1 MNTNQK
7 QFLYRLYFVTFL
19 LIIFGGCI
27 AYKIFDIQYIKGDKY
42 RSLAKEKSI
51 QNFNIIPKRGN
62 IYSDDGSVLAFSTT
76 SYDIYFDAVTVKEQI
91 FLKNID
97 RLSYELSKLLGE
109 HKEKYKNSLTEA
121 KKLNKRYHSVVK
133 DISLNKLNEIKKMPL
148 FQLGGIKGG
157 LIIEKNISRQYPLN
171 KIAERTIGYEK
182 KNQENNY
189 YGVGL
194 EHAFGE
200 ILRGKDGSQLMQKI
214 SNGKWRPLTNSSQ
227 IQPKPGKNIYT
238 NINIEMQDI
247 AHHSLLKQLEN
258 FEADH
263 GSVVIMETE
272 TGAIKAISN
281 LARTSEG
288 KYYER
293 LNYAV
298 GESHEPGS
306 TFKLMSMMAALEDGI
321 IHPSTLVDTKN
332 GELIFYGDK
341 VRDSKEGGYGKISA
355 REVFKFSSNTGIVDI
370 ITSGYSEHPEKFSE
384 RLFNMGLN
392 QTLGISIMG
401 EGKPKIPHPED
412 KNWNGL
418 SLPWMAYG
426 YGVSLTPIQILSYY
440 NAIANN
446 GELLKPLFV
455 KTNGIDKIVLNPSIC
470 SKETLAYLKD
480 MLEGVVNENGGTA
493 YNIKTDKYKIAGKT
507 GTCQV
512 DYNTNNVQ
520 YISTFVGYFPA
531 DKPKYSCIVV
541 IHKPDK
547 KKGYYGNVVAAPVFK
562 TISDKIFSSIP
573 QLENIVKWNQLK
585 NTQNEFN
592 SVPIN
597 IIESD
602 FKKIKGKNFFEILP
616 ILENLGYSV
625 EHIGEGLIV
634 KDYKVEQLTKNKK
647 IIIELS

>member
-1 MNTNQK
+1 MNSNQK
-7 QFLYRLYFVTFL
+7 QFLYRLYFVTFV
-19 LIIFGGCI
+19 LIVFGAGI
-27 AYKIFDIQYIKGDKY
+27 AYKIFDIQYINGEKY
-42 RSLAKEKSI
+42 RSLAKEKSV

-76 SYDIYFDAVTVKEQI
+76 SYDIYFDAVTVKEKV
-91 FLKNID
+91 FSKNINQ
-97 RLSYELSKLLGE
+97 LSYELSKSLG
-109 HKEKYKNSLTEA
+109 KTQNNYKNSLIKA
-121 KKLNKRYHSVVK
+121 KKQKKRYHLIVK
-133 DISLNKLNEIKKMPL
+133 NISLHKLKEIKSMPL
-148 FQLGGIKGG
+148 FNLGGIKGG

-171 KIAERTIGYEK
+171 RIAERTIGYEK

-214 SNGKWRPLTNSSQ
+214 SNGKWKPLTNSTQ
-227 IQPKPGKNIYT
+227 IQPKPGKNIHT
-238 NINIEMQDI
+238 NINIDMQDI
-247 AHHSLLKQLEN
+247 AHHSLLKQLED

-263 GSVVIMETE
+263 GSVVIMETK

-281 LARTSEG
+281 LARTTQG

-306 TFKLMSMMAALEDGI
+306 TFKLMSMIAALEDGVI
-321 IHPSTLVDTKN
+321 KPSSMIDTKN
-332 GELIFYGDK
+332 GELIFYGNK

-355 REVFKFSSNTGIVDI
+355 SEVFKFSSNTGIVDI
-370 ITSGYSEHPEKFSE
+370 VTSGYSEHPEKFSE
-384 RLFNMGLN
+384 RLFNMGIN
-392 QTLGISIMG
+392 QTLGISIKG
-401 EGKPKIPHPED
+401 EGKPKIPHPND

-426 YGVSLTPIQILSYY
+426 YGVSLTPMQILSFY

-455 KTNGIDKIVLNPSIC
+455 KKNGVDKVVLNPSIC
-470 SKETLAYLKD
+470 SKETLAFMKD
-480 MLEGVVNENGGTA
+480 MLEGVVNEKGGTA

-512 DYNTNNVQ
+512 DYNTKNIE

-541 IHKPDK
+541 IHRPNK

-573 QLENIVKWNQLK
+573 QLESIVKFDQIK
-585 NTQNEFN
+585 DIQNDSN
-592 SVPIN
+592 SALMEIIN
-597 IIESD
+597 DD
-602 FKKIKGKNFFEILP
+602 FQKIKGKNFYEILP
-616 ILENLGYSV
+616 ILENLGYRV
-625 EHIGEGLIV
+625 DHIGEGLNV
-634 KDYKVEQLTKNKK
+634 KDFKVEKLTKNKK

>member
-1 MNTNQK
+1 MNSNQK
-7 QFLYRLYFVTFL
+7 QFLYRLYFVTFC
-19 LIIFGGCI
+19 LIVFGVGI
-27 AYKIFDIQYIKGDKY
+27 AYKIFDIQYINGEKY
-42 RSLAKEKSI
+42 RSLAKEKSV

-76 SYDIYFDAVTVKEQI
+76 SYDIYFDAVTVKEKV
-91 FLKNID
+91 FSKNINQ
-97 RLSYELSKLLGE
+97 LSYELSKSLGNTQNN
-109 HKEKYKNSLTEA
+109 YKNSLIKA
-121 KKLNKRYHSVVK
+121 KKQKKRYHPIVK
-133 DISLNKLNEIKKMPL
+133 NISLHKLKEIKNMPL
-148 FQLGGIKGG
+148 FNLGGIKGG

-171 KIAERTIGYEK
+171 RIAERTIGYEK

-214 SNGKWRPLTNSSQ
+214 SNGKWKPLINSTQ
-227 IQPKPGKNIYT
+227 IQPKPGKNIHT
-238 NINIEMQDI
+238 NINIDMQDI
-247 AHHSLLKQLEN
+247 AHHSLLKQLED

-263 GSVVIMETE
+263 GSVVIMETK

-281 LARTSEG
+281 LARTTQG

-306 TFKLMSMMAALEDGI
+306 TFKLMSMIAALEDGVI
-321 IHPSTLVDTKN
+321 KPSSMIDTKN
-332 GELIFYGDK
+332 GELIFYGNK

-355 REVFKFSSNTGIVDI
+355 SEVFKFSSNTGIVDI
-370 ITSGYSEHPEKFSE
+370 VTSGYSEHPEKFSE
-384 RLFNMGLN
+384 RLFNMGIN
-392 QTLGISIMG
+392 QTLGISIKG
-401 EGKPKIPHPED
+401 EGKPKIPHPND

-426 YGVSLTPIQILSYY
+426 YGVSLTPMQILSFY

-455 KTNGIDKIVLNPSIC
+455 KKNGVDKVVLNPSIC
-470 SKETLAYLKD
+470 SKETLAFMKD
-480 MLEGVVNENGGTA
+480 MLEGVVNEKGGTA

-512 DYNTNNVQ
+512 DYNTKNIE

-541 IHKPDK
+541 IHRPNK

-573 QLENIVKWNQLK
+573 QLESIVKFDQIK
-585 NTQNEFN
+585 DIQNDSN
-592 SVPIN
+592 SALMEIIN
-597 IIESD
+597 DD
-602 FKKIKGKNFFEILP
+602 FQKIKGKNFYEILP
-616 ILENLGYSV
+616 ILENLGYGV
-625 EHIGEGLIV
+625 DHIGEGLNV
-634 KDYKVEQLTKNKK
+634 KDFKVEKLTKNKK

>member
-1 MNTNQK
+1 MNSNQK
-7 QFLYRLYFVTFL
+7 QFLYRLYFVTFV
-19 LIIFGGCI
+19 LIVFGAGI
-27 AYKIFDIQYIKGDKY
+27 AYKIFDIQYINGEKY
-42 RSLAKEKSI
+42 RSLAKEKSV

-76 SYDIYFDAVTVKEQI
+76 SYDIYFDAVTVKEKV
-91 FLKNID
+91 FSKNINQ
-97 RLSYELSKLLGE
+97 LSYELSKSLGSTQNN
-109 HKEKYKNSLTEA
+109 YKNSLIKA
-121 KKLNKRYHSVVK
+121 KKQKKRYHLIVK
-133 DISLNKLNEIKKMPL
+133 DISLHKLKEIKNMPL
-148 FQLGGIKGG
+148 FKLGGIKGG

-171 KIAERTIGYEK
+171 RIAERTIGYEK

-214 SNGKWRPLTNSSQ
+214 SNGKWKPLINSTQ
-227 IQPKPGKNIYT
+227 IQPKPGKNIHT
-238 NINIEMQDI
+238 NINIDLQDI
-247 AHHSLLKQLEN
+247 AHHSLLKQLED

-263 GSVVIMETE
+263 GSVVIMETK

-281 LARTSEG
+281 LARTTQG

-306 TFKLMSMMAALEDGI
+306 TFKLMSMIAALEDGVI
-321 IHPSTLVDTKN
+321 KPSSMIDTKN
-332 GELIFYGDK
+332 GELIFYGNK

-355 REVFKFSSNTGIVDI
+355 SEVFKFSSNTGIVDI
-370 ITSGYSEHPEKFSE
+370 VTSGYSEHPEKFSE
-384 RLFNMGLN
+384 RLFNMGIN
-392 QTLGISIMG
+392 QSLGISIKG
-401 EGKPKIPHPED
+401 EGKPKIPHPND

-426 YGVSLTPIQILSYY
+426 YGVSLTPMQILSFY

-455 KTNGIDKIVLNPSIC
+455 KKSGVDKVVLNPSIC
-470 SKETLAYLKD
+470 SKETLAFMKD
-480 MLEGVVNENGGTA
+480 MLEGVVNEKGGTA

-512 DYNTNNVQ
+512 DYNTKNIE

-541 IHKPDK
+541 IHRPNK

-573 QLENIVKWNQLK
+573 QLESIVKFDQIK
-585 NTQNEFN
+585 DIQNDSN
-592 SVPIN
+592 SALMEIIN
-597 IIESD
+597 DD
-602 FKKIKGKNFFEILP
+602 FQKIKGKNFYEILP
-616 ILENLGYSV
+616 ILENLGYRV
-625 EHIGEGLIV
+625 DHIGEGLNV
-634 KDYKVEQLTKNKK
+634 KDFKVEKPTKNKK